1 MQIDCV
7 DASAYLIRKQQKRE
21 KTRHSKPNF
30 ISSEEGGNSQ

>member
-7 DASAYLIRKQQKRE
+7 DASAYLIRKQQERE

-30 ISSEEGGNSQ
+30 VSSGEGGNSQ